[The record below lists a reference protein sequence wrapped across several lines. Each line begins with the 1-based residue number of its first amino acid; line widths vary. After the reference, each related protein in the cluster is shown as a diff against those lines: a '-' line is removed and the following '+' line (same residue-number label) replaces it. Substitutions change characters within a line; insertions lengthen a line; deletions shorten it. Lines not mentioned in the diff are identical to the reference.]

1 MAKIFPFRGVHY
13 NVSTIGDLSDVVTQP
28 YDQIDKELREKY
40 YEQST
45 FNFVR
50 IVMGRPEPITETEN
64 VYTRA
69 GDYLSE
75 WMRDGVL
82 IRNDKPALYVYHQE
96 YMIEGESEPR
106 VRKGFIPL
114 VELQEYGEKIQAHER
129 TLEAPKLDR
138 FNLMLTTEANTGMI
152 FMLYSEPEREINK
165 ALDEQI
171 KGREPD
177 LLATDEMGN
186 LHKVW
191 AVTDE
196 ATIKRVQTLMEPLGL
211 FIADGHHRYETAVN
225 YKKHML
231 KEERTFPQNA
241 SENFHNCMLTLVNVD
256 EPGLT
261 VLPTHR
267 LVHDV
272 PPELMENLVS
282 KAMEYFSIEH
292 FPLSVGD
299 DVAVQSVLDAM
310 KARKH
315 DEHLFAMY
323 IRGDDEIKLL
333 SLKDES
339 VMNEMVS
346 DFSDDWK
353 KLDIAILHT
362 ILLDKLLGINAQKL
376 ADKTNVDYLRSA
388 YDTLKKV
395 KEDKKYQCMFLVN
408 ETGVKEV
415 EKVALHGEKMPQK
428 STDFFPKLLSG
439 MVMNKMILD

>member
-1 MAKIFPFRGVHY
+1 MANIFPFRGVHY
-13 NVSTIGDLSDVVTQP
+13 NVSTVGDLSDVVTQP

-40 YEQST
+40 YDRS
-45 FNFVR
+45 NFSFVK
-50 IVMGRPEPITETEN
+50 IIMGRTEPDTNEDT

-82 IRNDKPALYVYHQE
+82 IRDDKPALYVYHQE
-96 YMIEGESEPR
+96 YMIEGESKPR

-114 VELQEYGEKIQAHER
+114 VELQEYGKKMRPHEK
-129 TLEAPKLDR
+129 TLEAPKKDR

-152 FMLYSEPEREINK
+152 FMLYSEPEREINR
-165 ALDEQI
+165 ALDGQI
-171 KGREPD
+171 NGREPD
-177 LLATDEMGN
+177 LLATDAMGSI
-186 LHKVW
+186 HKVW
-191 AVTDE
+191 AVTDA
-196 ATIKRVQTLMEPLGL
+196 ATIKRVQELMEPLTL

-231 KEERTFPQNA
+231 KEKRTFPKGV
-241 SENFHNCMLTLVNVD
+241 SENFYNCMITLVNVD

-299 DVAVQSVLDAM
+299 DVAVKSVLDAM
-310 KARKH
+310 KARQN
-315 DEHLFAMY
+315 DEHLFAMH
-323 IRGDDEIKLL
+323 IRGEDEIKLL

-339 VMNEMVS
+339 VMNEMAGE
-346 DFSDDWK
+346 FSDDWK

-362 ILLDKLLGINAQKL
+362 ILLDKLLGIDAEKL
-376 ADKTNVDYLRSA
+376 AAKTNVDYLRSP

-395 KEDKKYQCMFLVN
+395 KEDEKYQCMFLVN
-408 ETGVKEV
+408 ETGVEEV
-415 EKVALHGEKMPQK
+415 KKVALHDEKMPQK